1 MGSARATAA
10 HDGAADSIA
19 APAAATDA
27 PVRAVPNG
35 AGTAV
40 PPRGPAL
47 TPRDRRF
54 PLTLKRSLVAGALL
68 IIAGLRRLGRERE
81 AAVIVVTHDDR
92 MLDGFDRVY
101 RM

>member
-68 IIAGLRRLGRERE
+68 ILAGLVGFYFFRPP
-81 AAVIVVTHDDR
+81 AVIVGTV
-92 MLDGFDRVY
+92 MIGC
-101 RM
+101 